1 MKEPYMKRGGF
12 WMTTVATGLAVV
24 GLMTVGRAALN
35 SQGVLFLQGQM
46 KIATGDTD
54 SGLKLL
60 AAASSQPETGPSQT
74 VSSESAS
81 AAAEKPCN
89 RKTAV
94 AQKVNR
100 PERTSLKLKPAPE
113 PTLANMAMP
122 SVPMPPMVQVHYAQD
137 GMAYIPTAQREMLRA
152 RQAEIQRAQRIQ
164 EQKMKESLQEVSFHY
179 GPNALPN
186 AEQIRVQVQK
196 DLGAWAQ

>member
-1 MKEPYMKRGGF
+1 MKRGGF

-35 SQGVLFLQGQM
+35 SQGVLLLQGQM
-46 KIATGDTD
+46 KIAAGDTD

-60 AAASSQPETGPSQT
+60 AAASSQPQATASQAA
-74 VSSESAS
+74 SSEPAS
-81 AAAEKPCN
+81 VAAEKPCSS
-89 RKTAV
+89 KMPA

-100 PERTSLKLKPAPE
+100 PEQATLKMKPAPE
-113 PTLANMAMP
+113 PTLANMAIP
-122 SVPMPPMVQVHYAQD
+122 SIPMPPMVEVHYAQD
-137 GMAYIPTAQREMLRA
+137 GMAYIPTAQREVLRA

-164 EQKMKESLQEVSFHY
+164 EQKMKEALREVSFHY

-186 AEQIRVQVQK
+186 ADQIRVQVQK